1 MKDKDNKIKEYDIEA
16 YIDHIV
22 LEGNEREE
30 LEFLIYS
37 ILNMDA
43 NLKQRVE
50 ESIHE
55 FVDINIHGTD
65 ID

>member
-1 MKDKDNKIKEYDIEA
+1 MSTREYDIEQ
-16 YIDHIV
+16 YINHIV
-22 LEGNEREE
+22 AEGNEREE
-30 LEFLIYS
+30 LEFLLYS

>member
-1 MKDKDNKIKEYDIEA
+1 MDNKIKEHDTDA
-16 YIDHIV
+16 YIDQIIS
-22 LEGNEREE
+22 EGNEREE

-37 ILNMDA
+37 ILNMDT
-43 NLKQRVE
+43 NLKQRIE
-50 ESIHE
+50 ESIQE